1 MASGLAHRR
10 LALNGM
16 SIFYREAG
24 RAGAPVLLLPHG
36 YPCSSFQF
44 RRLMPAL
51 ADQWRTIAFDWPG
64 FGYSDTPD
72 PSEFAYDF
80 DAYET
85 CWPASPMRS
94 ASDDTPCGSTITAP
108 RSG

>member
-1 MASGLAHRR
+1 
-10 LALNGM
+10 M

-51 ADQWRTIAFDWPG
+51 ADQWRTTSLPG
-64 FGYSDTPD
+64 CRPTSGSFIGHSWTRQCAD
-72 PSEFAYDF
+72 
-80 DAYET
+80 
-85 CWPASPMRS
+85 RS
-94 ASDDTPCGSTITAP
+94 ASG
-108 RSG
+108 